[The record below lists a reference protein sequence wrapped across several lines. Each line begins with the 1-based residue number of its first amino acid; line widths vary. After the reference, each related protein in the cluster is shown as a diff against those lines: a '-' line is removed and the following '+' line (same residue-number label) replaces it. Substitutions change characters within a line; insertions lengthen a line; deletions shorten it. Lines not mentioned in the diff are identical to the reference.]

1 MTAEEHFQIVD
12 ETSFPKYTVGHTVCS
27 KFTGFPGVA
36 TIVGVLPAISYCN
49 MINVYNFDLWDE
61 LFPNWRMEPIYI
73 VMFEEMRKTVR
84 FEEFLRRFNDEQK
97 SWYKEGALE
106 QIYERTVTH
115 SRCISYPEQ
124 DLELFQ

>member
-12 ETSFPKYTVGHTVCS
+12 ETSFPKYSIGDTVCS

-36 TIVGVLPAISYCN
+36 KVVGILPAISYCN
-49 MINVYNFDLWDE
+49 MIGTYSFGIWDE
-61 LFPNWRMEPIYI
+61 IFPNWRMEPMYI
-73 VMFEEMRKTVR
+73 VMFEESRKTVR
-84 FEEFLRRFNDEQK
+84 FEEYLRKFTEEQMA
-97 SWYKEGALE
+97 WYKDGALE
-106 QIYERTVTH
+106 EIYEKTVTY